1 MSRIFK
7 IFIVCL
13 LLIPSVFAVENFYQ
27 VKAESEILFDVKAG
41 KTVMKISANGGRIIS
56 FTYNQ
61 KEILTKSSE
70 HENFGSTL
78 WTAPQSNWGWPP
90 FEVLDNQKYKVEK
103 VGNILKMT
111 SDPDSKSGF
120 QFEKTWQS
128 MGNNFIRI
136 EYLIKNISGKAK
148 SVGPWE
154 VTRVPCGGL
163 AFFPD
168 GGMGKV
174 PDSNLKPDLQM
185 DGIKYI
191 SINKN
196 PITDNQ
202 KLFSTANE
210 GWLAYAFDGLLFIKQ
225 FPDIE
230 PQNYSPQQG
239 EVEVYINKEKSYTEL
254 ENQGAYRL
262 LQPGET
268 IEYIVNWYLI
278 PIPET
283 VKIEVGCQELVRFAR
298 KQIIQTKNK

>member
-1 MSRIFK
+1 MNR
-7 IFIVCL
+7 FIVIMVSF
-13 LLIPSVFAVENFYQ
+13 LIGCSTFAVDNKAANKDKPNLIFE
-27 VKAESEILFDVKAG
+27 VKSG
-41 KTVMKISANGGRIIS
+41 KSVMKISANGGRIIS
-56 FTYNQ
+56 FKYDQ
-61 KEILTKSSE
+61 KEILTQSSE

-78 WTAPQSNWGWPP
+78 WTAPQSDWGWPP

-103 VGNILKMT
+103 VGDILKMT
-111 SDPDSKSGF
+111 SVPDTKSGF
-120 QFEKTWQS
+120 QLEKTWQAAD
-128 MGNNFIRI
+128 NNSIRI
-136 EYLIKNISGKAK
+136 EYLIKNISGEAK

-168 GGMGKV
+168 GGKGKV
-174 PDSNLKPDLQM
+174 PESNLNPDLLK

-196 PITDNQ
+196 PITDHQ

-262 LQPGET
+262 LQPDES

-283 VKIEVGCQELVRFAR
+283 VKIEVGSQELVRFAR

>member
-1 MSRIFK
+1 MFK
-7 IFIVCL
+7 IFK
-13 LLIPSVFAVENFYQ
+13 LLIICFLLVHSVQAQSDSKQ
-27 VKAESEILFDVKAG
+27 VFELKAG
-41 KTVMKISANGGRIIS
+41 NSIIKISANGGRIIS
-56 FTYNQ
+56 YKYGE
-61 KEILTKSSE
+61 KEILTQATE

-90 FEVLDNQKYKVEK
+90 FDVLDNQKYKIEK

-111 SDPDSKSGF
+111 SEPDSKSGF
-120 QFEKTWQS
+120 QLVKTWKAVK
-128 MGNNFIRI
+128 NNSIRI
-136 EYLIKNISGKAK
+136 EYLIRNISGKAK
-148 SVGPWE
+148 QVGPWE

-174 PDSNLKPDLQM
+174 PESNLKPDLQK

-196 PITDNQ
+196 PITDHQ

-268 IEYIVNWYLI
+268 IKYIVYWYLV

-283 VKIEVGCQELVRFAR
+283 VKICAGSQELVRFAR

>member
-1 MSRIFK
+1 MNR
-7 IFIVCL
+7 FIVMMVSF
-13 LLIPSVFAVENFYQ
+13 LIGCSAFAVDNKAANKGKPNLILE
-27 VKAESEILFDVKAG
+27 VKSG
-41 KTVMKISANGGRIIS
+41 KSVMKISANGGRIIS
-56 FTYNQ
+56 FTYDQ
-61 KEILTKSSE
+61 KEILTQSSE

-90 FEVLDNQKYKVEK
+90 FDVLDNQKYKVVK

-120 QFEKTWQS
+120 QFEKTWQPVE
-128 MGNNFIRI
+128 NNSIRI
-136 EYLIKNISGKAK
+136 KYLIKNISGKAK

-163 AFFPD
+163 AFFHD
-168 GGMGKV
+168 GGKGKV
-174 PDSNLKPDLQM
+174 PDSNLRPDLQK
-185 DGIKYI
+185 DGIKWI

-196 PITDNQ
+196 PIPDHQ

-225 FPDIE
+225 FPDIQPE
-230 PQNYSPQQG
+230 NYSPQQG

-262 LQPGET
+262 IQPGES
-268 IEYIVNWYLI
+268 IEYIVNWYLV
-278 PIPET
+278 PITET
-283 VKIEVGCQELVRFAR
+283 VKIEVGSQELASFAR
-298 KQIIQTKNK
+298 KQIIQTKIK

>member
-13 LLIPSVFAVENFYQ
+13 LLIPSVFAVEYFCQ
-27 VKAESEILFDVKAG
+27 VKAGADKLFEVKAG

-61 KEILTKSSE
+61 KEIVTQSSE

-78 WTAPQSNWGWPP
+78 WTAPQSEWGWPP

-103 VGNILKMT
+103 VGDILKMT

-120 QFEKTWQS
+120 QLEKTWQAAE
-128 MGNNFIRI
+128 NNSIRI
-136 EYLIKNISGKAK
+136 KYLIKNISGKAK

-174 PDSNLKPDLQM
+174 PDSNLKPDLLK

-191 SINKN
+191 SINKD
-196 PITDNQ
+196 PIPDHQ

-210 GWLAYAFDGLLFIKQ
+210 GWVAYAFEGYLFIKQ
-225 FPDIE
+225 FPDVQPE
-230 PQNYSPQQG
+230 NYAPQQG
-239 EVEVYINKEKSYTEL
+239 EVEVYINKAKSYTEL

-268 IEYIVNWYLI
+268 IEYIVNWYLV
-278 PIPET
+278 PIPEK
-283 VKIEVGCQELVRFAR
+283 V
-298 KQIIQTKNK
+298 

>member
-13 LLIPSVFAVENFYQ
+13 LLIPSVFAVENFCQ
-27 VKAESEILFDVKAG
+27 VKAGSEILFDVKAG

-56 FTYNQ
+56 FIYDE

-90 FEVLDNQKYKVEK
+90 FEVLDNREYKVEK
-103 VGNILKMT
+103 VGDILKMT

-120 QFEKTWQS
+120 QLEKTWQAAE
-128 MGNNFIRI
+128 NNSIRI
-136 EYLIKNISGKAK
+136 EYLIKNISGEAK

-174 PDSNLKPDLQM
+174 PDSNLKPDLLK

-191 SINKN
+191 SINKD
-196 PITDNQ
+196 PIPDHQ

-210 GWLAYAFDGLLFIKQ
+210 GWVAYAFEGLLFIKQ
-225 FPDIE
+225 FPDVQPE
-230 PQNYSPQQG
+230 NYAPQQG
-239 EVEVYINKEKSYTEL
+239 EVEVYINKAKSYTEL

-268 IEYIVNWYLI
+268 IEYIVNWYLV

-283 VKIEVGCQELVRFAR
+283 VKIEVGSQELARFAR